1 MSRLMEAP
9 QLETERLILRGHVMS
24 DFEPLYQLLESDRA
38 EFMDGPHSRKDSWFW
53 IASEVGSWV
62 LKGFG
67 SWGVER
73 RDDGAFLGQIGINQP
88 EGYPEPE
95 MGWVFLETAEGKGYA
110 SEAGAAV
117 LTWARANPNLLSL
130 VSYIDR
136 RNDRSITLA
145 QRLAAIEDQ
154 SATLPTWERTQDTA
168 VYRHSLG
175 GAA

>member
-1 MSRLMEAP
+1 MTKHFEAP
-9 QLETERLILRGHVMS
+9 IITTERLTLRGHVMA

-38 EFMDGPHSRKDSWFW
+38 KYMGGRHSRKDSWFW

-73 RDDGAFLGQIGINQP
+73 LEDGVFLGQVGINQP

-95 MGWVFLETAEGKGYA
+95 MGWVFLEHAEGKGYA
-110 SEAGAAV
+110 AEAAV
-117 LTWARANPNLLSL
+117 AVLDWARANLPHATL
-130 VSYIDR
+130 VSHIDR
-136 RNDRSITLA
+136 RNERSIALA
-145 QRLAAIEDQ
+145 ERLGASADSNAA
-154 SATLPTWERTQDTA
+154 LPNWERSQETV
-168 VYRHSLG
+168 VYRHKIG